1 MKLFFSQG
9 ELENNLVSDLL
20 EENLKLQTEANEA
33 KSETNAVRSENLKLQ
48 TAVNTSKSEINAI
61 RSENLINW
69 GQFIKI
75 SDSTDP
81 RWKIEI
87 VKTLGWYE
95 KEPW

>member
-1 MKLFFSQG
+1 MKLYFSQG

-61 RSENLINW
+61 RSENLIN
-69 GQFIKI
+69 
-75 SDSTDP
+75 
-81 RWKIEI
+81 
-87 VKTLGWYE
+87 
-95 KEPW
+95 